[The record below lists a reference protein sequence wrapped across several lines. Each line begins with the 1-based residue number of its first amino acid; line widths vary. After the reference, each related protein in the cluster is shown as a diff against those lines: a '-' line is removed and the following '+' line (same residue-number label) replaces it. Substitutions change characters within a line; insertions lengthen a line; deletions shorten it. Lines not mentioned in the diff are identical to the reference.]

1 MSISRLPMRLFDTRA
16 LALLELARHVDHIA
30 LLVDIF
36 RPERF
41 GLEQDPSFEAARGS
55 GASRH
60 GEAMTRLFRGQISA
74 PRGEGRSGGTFV
86 FHYCG

>member
-41 GLEQDPSFEAARGS
+41 GLEQDPSFEAAR
-55 GASRH
+55 AQVQV
-60 GEAMTRLFRGQISA
+60 AT
-74 PRGEGRSGGTFV
+74 GRR
-86 FHYCG
+86 